1 MDSDYNDIVTWD
13 LSCGQM
19 SDGRKNNGGHKT
31 NGGRKPKAEEQ
42 QLVEKL
48 TPHEPAALKALG
60 YALTDGQGWA
70 VKLFME
76 YKYGKPK
83 QTIDQ
88 TNTHT
93 INDFSI
99 KDLYKGEKT

>member
-1 MDSDYNDIVTWD
+1 
-13 LSCGQM
+13 M
-19 SDGRKNNGGHKT
+19 SDGRKNNGGNK
-31 NGGRKPKAEEQ
+31 NAGRKPKAEEQ

-48 TPHEPAALKALG
+48 TPHEPTALKALG
-60 YALTDGQGWA
+60 DALKDGQGWA

-88 TNTHT
+88 KTTHT
-93 INDFSI
+93 LENFRI
-99 KDLYKGEKT
+99 KDVLDFDKTK